1 MIHDTPLFGG
11 IEGGGTKFV
20 CAVGSGPDD
29 LRGEA
34 RFTTTSPEETLTRT
48 IEFFREQEKTIGG
61 LAGIGIAS
69 FGPLDLRI
77 DSSTY
82 GRILSTPK
90 PGWSGANLLGMLREA
105 FDLPIGIDNDVNA
118 SALGEHRWGTGQGLD
133 TFMYLTVGTGIG
145 GGAFAEGKLLHG
157 YLHPEMG
164 HIPLPHDLSRDP
176 FPGTCPFHGD
186 CFEGLACGPAMEK
199 RWGRRAET
207 LPEDHPAWQLEA
219 EYISLALTTYIY
231 TLSPQRILLGGGVGS
246 NLHLLRQVRKRTRDF
261 ISGYIPSAS
270 ILDEIDSYIVPPALG
285 NRSGVL
291 GAIALAKEAW
301 TLRNPIR

>member
-1 MIHDTPLFGG
+1 
-11 IEGGGTKFV
+11 
-20 CAVGSGPDD
+20 
-29 LRGEA
+29 
-34 RFTTTSPEETLTRT
+34 
-48 IEFFREQEKTIGG
+48 
-61 LAGIGIAS
+61 
-69 FGPLDLRI
+69 
-77 DSSTY
+77 
-82 GRILSTPK
+82 
-90 PGWSGANLLGMLREA
+90 
-105 FDLPIGIDNDVNA
+105 
-118 SALGEHRWGTGQGLD
+118 
-133 TFMYLTVGTGIG
+133 
-145 GGAFAEGKLLHG
+145 
-157 YLHPEMG
+157 
-164 HIPLPHDLSRDP
+164 
-176 FPGTCPFHGD
+176 
-186 CFEGLACGPAMEK
+186 MEK